1 MKTIGLDYPNIQSI
15 EIPFDVVGQLDYFPR
30 KIDSD
35 ASIHTALVRNP
46 QLKAQRMNILV
57 AAKQVTAAISGWLPT
72 VNAKGGYQLQS
83 YNYDNSLMTAVQG
96 WFVGASA
103 SWAIFDGL
111 ATYGNVKQAKAT
123 MMNYKTTYDNGVREV
138 ILQVQQAISNLTQA
152 SETIT
157 SQKATV
163 EQAVEALRLSRER
176 LDAGAG
182 VQLDVINAQVQL
194 LQAQTS
200 VLQALYSYISA
211 TAEYDRALSLNT
223 KYEEFFDDPMNR
235 SEKTRFKN
243 LNNND
248 RPRPQLPRELR
259 KSDPLPPTVGFHDL
273 VKSSEVRKKE
283 KGQGKPAP
291 NTD

>member
-1 MKTIGLDYPNIQSI
+1 
-15 EIPFDVVGQLDYFPR
+15 
-30 KIDSD
+30 
-35 ASIHTALVRNP
+35 
-46 QLKAQRMNILV
+46 MNILV

-235 SEKTRFKN
+235 SEKKRFKN